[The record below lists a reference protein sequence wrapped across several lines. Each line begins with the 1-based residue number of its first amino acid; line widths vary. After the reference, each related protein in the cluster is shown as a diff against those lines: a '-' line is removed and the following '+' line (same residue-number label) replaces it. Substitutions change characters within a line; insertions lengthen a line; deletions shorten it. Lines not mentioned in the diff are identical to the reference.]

1 MECSSSEPD
10 PYVLS
15 SLLRGRPLSARN
27 DTDDAADKSLALAL
41 DVALGHAMVT
51 LSREVAG
58 VGEPLSQAQHEW
70 ARVSTLPADFGGIAA
85 RRACLLFALHR
96 EPATRERYARAE
108 PALVRDLTER
118 VLPISTPPFI
128 AGMAQS
134 PDAFVVLTT
143 MLLDLFP
150 GEALCG
156 AAHVDEACAVHGD
169 GSD

>member
-1 MECSSSEPD
+1 MEGSSSEPD

-27 DTDDAADKSLALAL
+27 DTDDADKPLALAL
-41 DVALGHAMVT
+41 DVALGHAMVK

-58 VGEPLSQAQHEW
+58 VSEPLAQAQHEW

-96 EPATRERYARAE
+96 EPATRARYARTE
-108 PALVRDLTER
+108 PELVRDLTER

-134 PDAFVVLTT
+134 PDSFVVLTT

-150 GEALCG
+150 GESLGG
-156 AAHVDEACAVHGD
+156 AAHVDETDPIHCD
-169 GSD
+169 GSY